1 MSYQPAVGNL
11 CIAVELLLKTLIAR
25 KAFRYLFT
33 DLPLEAQIY
42 LSHPETVPDATA
54 FRRYAIDLKGFKYKA
69 PELDTCISV
78 FYTIHP
84 GAKPDFRPYLSLLSR
99 VRNRS
104 VHTAL
109 PAFEKYDLYR
119 VAYVSLKLLQ
129 FLEKA
134 GLVEK
139 WAYLLTSD
147 DKQFLAEY
155 DAERVERVGKAID
168 AAKEGSK
175 KLHHYGSSVSVE
187 GDWELFTTECPVC
200 GSDGFLYGSTEM
212 RGTGEED
219 VSLDFDADS
228 FKCEQCGLDLRD
240 VEELKVAGI
249 DVTHDRGEDFDEWMQ
264 GYADE
269 DYPY

>member
-1 MSYQPAVGNL
+1 MTDNSFDTIQGEISSQLEAAGIAYLKIGLATFHQSKSASWVSYQPAVGNL

-84 GAKPDFRPYLSLLSR
+84 DAKPDFRPYLSLLSR

-109 PAFEKYDLYR
+109 QAFEKYDLYR
-119 VAYVSLKLLQ
+119 VAHVSLKLLQ
-129 FLEKA
+129 FLEEA
-134 GLVEK
+134 GLVDK

-168 AAKEGSK
+168 DLPPFS
-175 KLHHYGSSVSVE
+175 
-187 GDWELFTTECPVC
+187 WT
-200 GSDGFLYGSTEM
+200 
-212 RGTGEED
+212 RG
-219 VSLDFDADS
+219 
-228 FKCEQCGLDLRD
+228 
-240 VEELKVAGI
+240 
-249 DVTHDRGEDFDEWMQ
+249 
-264 GYADE
+264 
-269 DYPY
+269 